1 MKFAYQKNLIPA
13 PLSINVILKKMSLKE
28 HTVKSYDK
36 DLQSI
41 AGTLDDMVGLVI
53 QSIDMVAKMIK
64 LRDESFIEAIT
75 VHDYKINSL
84 DHLIEKKVT
93 AMLAMRQPMAVDLR
107 YIISSLKVSSNL
119 ERSGD
124 QAKSIIKKIALIGAE
139 KFESDVEES
148 LISMIEN
155 CKKMV
160 REAVTSF
167 NDQDVDLAELVLK
180 QDDEIDQIYS
190 DLFRIMEHENFNKE
204 QVKKLTNTL
213 FIAKSFERLADHSTN
228 IAEIASFVVTGEIR

>member
-1 MKFAYQKNLIPA
+1 
-13 PLSINVILKKMSLKE
+13 MSLKE

-41 AGTLDDMVGLVI
+41 AGTLDQMLHLVL
-53 QSIDMVAKMIK
+53 QSVDMVAQMIK
-64 LRDESFIEAIT
+64 LRDPSFIEKIST
-75 VHDYKINSL
+75 HDYKINAL

-124 QAKSIIKKIALIGAE
+124 QAKSIIKKIAMIGSE
-139 KFESDVEES
+139 EFETDVENS
-148 LISMIEN
+148 LISMIEL
-155 CKKMV
+155 CKEMV
-160 REAVTSF
+160 NEAVISF
-167 NDQDVDLAELVLK
+167 NDQNVELASLVLE
-180 QDDEIDQIYS
+180 QDDVIDQIYS
-190 DLFRIMEHENFNKE
+190 DLFRIMEHENFSKD
-204 QVKKLTNTL
+204 QVKKITNTL

-228 IAEIASFVVTGEIR
+228 IAEIAQFVVTGEIR

>member
-1 MKFAYQKNLIPA
+1 
-13 PLSINVILKKMSLKE
+13 MSLKE

-36 DLQSI
+36 DLQAI
-41 AGTLDDMVGLVI
+41 ASTLDDMLQLVLESVDI
-53 QSIDMVAKMIK
+53 VVEMIR
-64 LRDESFIEAIT
+64 LRDKSFIEKIEA
-75 VHDYKINSL
+75 HDYKINAL
-84 DHLIEKKVT
+84 DHLVERKVT

-124 QAKSIIKKIALIGAE
+124 QSKSVIKKIALIGEE
-139 KFESDVEES
+139 KFEDDVEKS
-148 LISMIEN
+148 LISMIELS
-155 CKKMV
+155 KEMV
-160 REAVTSF
+160 VKAVKSF
-167 NDQDVDLAELVLK
+167 NDQDAEMAETVLK

-204 QVKKLTNTL
+204 QVKKITNTL

-228 IAEIASFVVTGEIR
+228 IAEIAQFVVTGEIK

>member
-1 MKFAYQKNLIPA
+1 MT
-13 PLSINVILKKMSLKE
+13 LKE

-36 DLQSI
+36 DLHAI
-41 AGTLDDMVGLVI
+41 AETLDEMVGLVI
-53 QSIDMVAKMIK
+53 QSIDMVSQMIK
-64 LRDESFIEAIT
+64 SRDVSFIERIT
-75 VHDYKINSL
+75 DHDYKVNTL

-93 AMLAMRQPMAVDLR
+93 AMLALRQPMAVDLR

-124 QAKSIIKKIALIGAE
+124 QAKSIIKKIALIGSE
-139 KFESDVEES
+139 KFESGVEES
-148 LISMIEN
+148 LISMIET

-160 REAVTSF
+160 LEAVSSF
-167 NDQDVDLAELVLK
+167 NDQNIVLAESVLK
-180 QDDEIDQIYS
+180 QDDTIDQTYS
-190 DLFRIMEHENFNKE
+190 DLFIIMEHENFSKD

-228 IAEIASFVVTGEIR
+228 IAEIANFVVTGEIK

>member
-1 MKFAYQKNLIPA
+1 M
-13 PLSINVILKKMSLKE
+13 INFKKMSLKE

-41 AGTLDDMVGLVI
+41 AGTLDQMLHLVL
-53 QSIDMVAKMIK
+53 QSVDMVAQMIK
-64 LRDESFIEAIT
+64 LRDPSFIEKIST
-75 VHDYKINSL
+75 HDYKINAL

-124 QAKSIIKKIALIGAE
+124 QAKSIIKKIAMIGSE
-139 KFESDVEES
+139 EFETDVENS
-148 LISMIEN
+148 LISMIEL
-155 CKKMV
+155 CKEMV
-160 REAVTSF
+160 NEAVISF
-167 NDQDVDLAELVLK
+167 NDQNVELASLVLE
-180 QDDEIDQIYS
+180 QDDVIDQIYS
-190 DLFRIMEHENFNKE
+190 DLFRIMEHENFSKD
-204 QVKKLTNTL
+204 QVKKITNTL

-228 IAEIASFVVTGEIR
+228 IAEIAQFVVTGEIR